1 MLSEECKKSAPQSD
15 LPDQVINNL
24 VREETV
30 ERMISIV
37 VCLLPD
43 WPAAGYRHG
52 VDDGGQRGRIS
63 GGFYRSTG
71 RRDSLVHDETIIR
84 INRDGKRSA

>member
-1 MLSEECKKSAPQSD
+1 
-15 LPDQVINNL
+15 
-24 VREETV
+24 
-30 ERMISIV
+30 MISIV

-71 RRDSLVHDETIIR
+71 RCNSLVHDQTVVPV
-84 INRDGKRSA
+84 NGDGKRAACWRP